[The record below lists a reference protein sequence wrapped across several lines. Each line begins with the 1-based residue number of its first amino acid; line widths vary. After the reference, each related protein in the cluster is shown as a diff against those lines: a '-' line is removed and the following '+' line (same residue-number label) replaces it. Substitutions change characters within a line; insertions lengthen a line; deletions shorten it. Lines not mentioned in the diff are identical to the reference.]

1 MGQFYKGAE
10 ATFLDDAMFKLP
22 YEQMQNALKE
32 KDTAIGNTIQSAIK
46 LGDFDVVHHAI
57 DKEDAARLKQEWDNK
72 IQTSVDQILVDPLN
86 YKRVQGDIIS
96 MGRDLNK
103 DIKFGDIS
111 VLAARKAQ
119 IDDYQKGLEEL
130 YKKDPEKY
138 AHEAALY
145 AKELQDAKAAT
156 YKNAETGDYNYF
168 SGQELYAAPPIT
180 GVVEEAIKNATG
192 KDFENL
198 TVTENGQWK
207 ITRGGKTEGWSQDRI
222 KKIVTD
228 YINASPVLLQGYAQ
242 SAGLGVLPTDIIE
255 QGLEYAKEKYKIVQT
270 SSTKKDELGDEQKLE
285 IAYNFNKKK
294 ENEEQVIINT
304 ENVQSNLVNTYN
316 TYISQVGNIRKN
328 LDAKKVEL
336 AEIWNRANPKN
347 TINPASMTTGAI
359 IEKLKI
365 LQATDPK
372 SYNFTAEIQALK
384 NAAIRNQTAASS
396 YNNYTAYLKQN
407 KLANTQEAFKAWHD
421 TFSNAKPGS
430 QAYQV
435 RTGVDATFQGTG
447 LGTKEIESVQST
459 ANANKLI
466 MPFQLKGFSLPTV
479 ATVGGKERKVI
490 LQFPTDKNDPIYRE
504 LLATYK
510 AAKRT
515 VGKGVNY
522 IVKDGKTYGVDL
534 RMMDKGGTAIWED
547 LAKLGHVKAKQEAA
561 IVATPTASGALNV
574 AASGGGQQSAPGYF
588 IAGTG
593 KAIDFEPTTFVPV
606 KGVNHNNETYYQGTW
621 RTEGHPI
628 VLNYESSAK
637 NVPTNN
643 KLNTY
648 LDNNRSSYSANK
660 SITQFGGTGNL
671 DGKVEL
677 GSAGTLRLENGVIY
691 HKGVGKA
698 GEAKVAPGNANYE
711 SFLSTYME
719 QKALQSK

>member
-22 YEQMQNALKE
+22 YEQMQNALKA

-57 DKEDAARLKQEWDNK
+57 DKEDAARLKQEWDSK

-156 YKNAETGDYNYF
+156 YKNAETGEYNYF
-168 SGQELYAAPPIT
+168 SGQDLYAAPPIT

-270 SSTKKDELGDEQKLE
+270 SSTRKDELGDEQKLE

-304 ENVQSNLVNTYN
+304 ENVQKNLVNTYSTFKDNITLIRTDLN
-316 TYISQVGNIRKN
+316 T
-328 LDAKKVEL
+328 KKEQL
-336 AEIWNRANPKN
+336 ADIWNKANPNN
-347 TINPASMTTGAI
+347 TINPATMTTGAI
-359 IEKLKI
+359 IEKLKV
-365 LQATDPK
+365 LEGTDPK
-372 SYNFTAEIQALK
+372 SYNFSAEIQALK
-384 NAAIRNQTAASS
+384 DAAIRNQTAASS
-396 YNNYTAYLKQN
+396 ENNYKNYLKAN
-407 KLANTQEAFKAWHD
+407 KLADTKEAFRDWHA

-430 QAYQV
+430 QNYQV
-435 RTGVDATFQGTG
+435 RTGVEATFQGTD
-447 LGTKEIESVQST
+447 LGTTEIKGVQ
-459 ANANKLI
+459 AVADANKLI
-466 MPFQLKGFSLPTV
+466 MPFQLRGFSLPTK
-479 ATVGGKERKVI
+479 AKIGGKETNVI
-490 LQFPTDKNDPIYRE
+490 LQFPTDKNDPIYKM
-504 LLATYK
+504 LLAIK
-510 AAKRT
+510 KNSKIPMN
-515 VGKGVNY
+515 KGVNY
-522 IVKDGKTYGVDL
+522 IVKDGKTYGIDL
-534 RMMDKGGTAIWED
+534 RMMDKGGEAIWED
-547 LAKLGHVKAKQEAA
+547 FEKLGHVTPKPEGA
-561 IVATPTASGALNV
+561 IVATPTGSGALNV
-574 AASGGGQQSAPGYF
+574 AASGAQQNTPGYL

-593 KAIDFEPTTFVPV
+593 KSIDFEPTTFVPV
-606 KGVNHNNETYYQGTW
+606 KGVNHNNQTYYQGTW
-621 RTEGHPI
+621 RTEGHPV
-628 VLNYESSAK
+628 VLNYETSAK

-648 LDNNRSSYSANK
+648 LDNNRSSYIANK
-660 SITQFGGTGNL
+660 TITQYGGTGNL

-677 GSAGTLRLENGVIY
+677 GSAGTLRLENGVLY

-719 QKALQSK
+719 QKALQTK